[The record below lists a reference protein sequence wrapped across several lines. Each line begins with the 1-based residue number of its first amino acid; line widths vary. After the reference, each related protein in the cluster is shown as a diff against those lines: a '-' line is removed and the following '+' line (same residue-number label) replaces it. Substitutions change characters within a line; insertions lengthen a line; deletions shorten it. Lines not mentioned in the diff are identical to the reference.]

1 MADKRCACGHQP
13 AEQAKFCSRCGRPTV
28 APEAVRA
35 LPKRQPPET
44 TSEPREETPRSPRR
58 PASVPSRDTTARW
71 IIFLVLALLV
81 VYSFH
86 RPLTWLSVVSGTL
99 CVVSL
104 VGCIAVRR
112 RPAATPEKTAVAARR
127 LGAIAAISFLLLLAS
142 GPWWQQSQQPQ
153 SQIAA
158 ESVGPKFWSQ
168 RSAQMRQVDAD
179 IARNRAN
186 LWQLVQD
193 PSWAKYRASVLEFI
207 DLADQLHPPAHKRWQ
222 AAILRR
228 DKQQEMAYGLADNF
242 VGVSLYQVSEVLKS
256 DPSPLIR
263 KDTID
268 WVRQL
273 SGEHYQT
280 CDRILDEYS
289 QDGNAVQLYGE
300 DPGELRTLLV
310 TSARFSED
318 AAGLLDQGDDL
329 GAWLA
334 ILKADF
340 LLHSVGHRL
349 VPYEDA
355 SNVSARLGIGAAG
368 CW

>member
-1 MADKRCACGHQP
+1 
-13 AEQAKFCSRCGRPTV
+13 
-28 APEAVRA
+28 
-35 LPKRQPPET
+35 
-44 TSEPREETPRSPRR
+44 
-58 PASVPSRDTTARW
+58 
-71 IIFLVLALLV
+71 
-81 VYSFH
+81 
-86 RPLTWLSVVSGTL
+86 
-99 CVVSL
+99 
-104 VGCIAVRR
+104 
-112 RPAATPEKTAVAARR
+112 
-127 LGAIAAISFLLLLAS
+127 
-142 GPWWQQSQQPQ
+142 
-153 SQIAA
+153 
-158 ESVGPKFWSQ
+158 
-168 RSAQMRQVDAD
+168 
-179 IARNRAN
+179 
-186 LWQLVQD
+186 
-193 PSWAKYRASVLEFI
+193 
-207 DLADQLHPPAHKRWQ
+207 
-222 AAILRR
+222 
-228 DKQQEMAYGLADNF
+228 MAYGLADNF